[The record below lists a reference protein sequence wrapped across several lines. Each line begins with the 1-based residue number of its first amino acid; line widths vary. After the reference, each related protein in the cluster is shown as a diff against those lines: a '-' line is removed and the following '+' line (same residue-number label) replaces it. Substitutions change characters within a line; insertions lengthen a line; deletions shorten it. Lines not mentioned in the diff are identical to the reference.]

1 MNMRNKTPDD
11 ILEEGNQKSY
21 ELYNEYA
28 NGRITINECIA
39 GSNKIQEE
47 TLKKYREEVAR
58 ILTRDGLYK

>member
-1 MNMRNKTPDD
+1 MRSK
-11 ILEEGNQKSY
+11 ILDAIMAHGEQQSL

-39 GSNKIQEE
+39 GSNRIQEE

-58 ILTRDGLYK
+58 ILTLE

>member
-1 MNMRNKTPDD
+1 MRNKTPDD
-11 ILEEGNQKSY
+11 IIAEGNQKSY

>member
-11 ILEEGNQKSY
+11 ILAEGNQKSY

-47 TLKKYREEVAR
+47 TLKKYRE
-58 ILTRDGLYK
+58 

>member
-1 MNMRNKTPDD
+1 MRSKTPDE
-11 ILEEGNQKSY
+11 IIEEGNQKSY

-58 ILTRDGLYK
+58 ILTKEWLYR